1 MRNRIMRAARLL
13 LCAAAAH
20 IPVSATAA
28 GLDLSKASSNFELVV
43 LSDAELSGRSI
54 NAIHMGN
61 VELTS
66 GRIVAADPLAQPDR
80 PALARTVAPGEY
92 PVTLY
97 QAFGR
102 IAAASM
108 RFAEGKQDQWEL
120 AVLPGQDV
128 ATLKDGEIFG
138 YPVDAG
144 LGCYKDADTLEL
156 IGEREAQ
163 AQAQKPDADI
173 NYYDDVL
180 AADLDA
186 NNGRYALHR
195 PVAGKNGNVAVFW
208 SGWGDGFYPVF
219 WGLDRDGRALVLLTD
234 FSVVENA
241 DGRKEPRLQ

>member
-13 LCAAAAH
+13 LCAAAH
-20 IPVSATAA
+20 IPVSASAA
-28 GLDLSKASSNFELVV
+28 GWDISKASSNFELVA

-54 NAIHMGN
+54 GVIRMGN

-80 PALARTVAPGEY
+80 PALVRTVAPGEY

-97 QAFGR
+97 RAFGR
-102 IAAASM
+102 VAAASM
-108 RFAEGKQDQWEL
+108 RFAEGKPDRWEL
-120 AVLPGQDV
+120 AVLPGQDP

-144 LGCYKDADTLEL
+144 LGCYMDADTLGL
-156 IGEREAQ
+156 IGEREGQ
-163 AQAQKPDADI
+163 AQAQKPDSDV

-180 AADLDA
+180 ASDLEA
-186 NNGRYALHR
+186 NKGIYALHR
-195 PVAGKNGNVAVFW
+195 PVAGKKGNVAVFW

-219 WGLDRDGRALVLLTD
+219 WGLERDGRALVLLTD

-241 DGRKEPRLQ
+241 DGRKEPKLQ

>member
-1 MRNRIMRAARLL
+1 MRNRIMRAARLV

-20 IPVSATAA
+20 VPVSASAA
-28 GLDLSKASSNFELVV
+28 GWISSNFELVA

-54 NAIHMGN
+54 NVIHMGN

-80 PALARTVAPGEY
+80 PALAKAVAPGDY

-108 RFAEGKQDQWEL
+108 RFSEGKPDHWEL
-120 AVLPGQDV
+120 AVLPGQDP
-128 ATLKDGEIFG
+128 AALKDDEIFG

-144 LGCYKDADTLEL
+144 VGCYMDAETLAL
-156 IGEREAQ
+156 IDERQAQ
-163 AQAQKPDADI
+163 VQAQKPDADI

-180 AADLDA
+180 AADLEA
-186 NNGRYALHR
+186 NKGTYALHR
-195 PVAGKNGNVAVFW
+195 PVAGKKGNVAVFW

-219 WGLDRDGRALVLLTD
+219 WGLDKDGRALVLLTD
-234 FSVVENA
+234 FSVIENA
-241 DGRKEPRLQ
+241 DGRREPKLQ

>member
-20 IPVSATAA
+20 APVSASAA
-28 GLDLSKASSNFELVV
+28 GFDISKANSNFELVA

-80 PALARTVAPGEY
+80 PALARTVAPGDY

-108 RFAEGKQDQWEL
+108 RFGEGKPDHWEL
-120 AVLPGQDV
+120 AVVPGQDV

-144 LGCYKDADTLEL
+144 LGCYMDADTLEL

-163 AQAQKPDADI
+163 AQAQKPDADV

-186 NNGRYALHR
+186 NKGHYALHR
-195 PVAGKNGNVAVFW
+195 PVAGKRGNVAVFW

-234 FSVVENA
+234 FNVVENA
-241 DGRKEPRLQ
+241 DGRKESKLQ

>member
-1 MRNRIMRAARLL
+1 MRNRIMRAARLV

-20 IPVSATAA
+20 VPVSASAA
-28 GLDLSKASSNFELVV
+28 GWTSSNFELVA

-54 NAIHMGN
+54 NVIHMGN

-102 IAAASM
+102 VAAASM
-108 RFAEGKQDQWEL
+108 RVAEGKPDHWEF
-120 AVLPGQDV
+120 AVLPGQDP
-128 ATLKDGEIFG
+128 ATLKDDEIFG

-144 LGCYKDADTLEL
+144 VGCYMDAGTLAL
-156 IGEREAQ
+156 IDERQ
-163 AQAQKPDADI
+163 AEVQAQKPDADI

-186 NNGRYALHR
+186 NKGTYALHR
-195 PVAGKNGNVAVFW
+195 PVAGKKGNVAVFW

-219 WGLDRDGRALVLLTD
+219 WGLDKDGRALVLLTD
-234 FSVVENA
+234 FSVIENA
-241 DGRKEPRLQ
+241 DGRREPKLQ

>member
-1 MRNRIMRAARLL
+1 MRAARLV

-20 IPVSATAA
+20 VPVSASA
-28 GLDLSKASSNFELVV
+28 GWDVSKASSNFELVT
-43 LSDAELSGRSI
+43 LGDDELSGRSI
-54 NAIHMGN
+54 NVIHMGN

-108 RFAEGKQDQWEL
+108 RFAEGRPDRWEL
-120 AVLPGQDV
+120 AVLPGQDP
-128 ATLKDGEIFG
+128 ATLKDDEIFG

-144 LGCYKDADTLEL
+144 VGCYMDAQTLAL
-156 IGEREAQ
+156 IDERQAQ
-163 AQAQKPDADI
+163 VQAQKPGADI

-186 NNGRYALHR
+186 NKSIYALHR
-195 PVAGKNGNVAVFW
+195 PVAGKKGNVAVFW

-219 WGLDRDGRALVLLTD
+219 WGLDRDGHALVLLTD
-234 FSVVENA
+234 FGLIENA
-241 DGRKEPRLQ
+241 DGRREPKLQ

>member
-1 MRNRIMRAARLL
+1 MRNRIMRAARLV

-20 IPVSATAA
+20 VPVSASA
-28 GLDLSKASSNFELVV
+28 GWDVSKASSNFELVT
-43 LSDAELSGRSI
+43 LGDGELSGRSI
-54 NAIHMGN
+54 NVIHMGN

-108 RFAEGKQDQWEL
+108 RFAEGRPDRWEL
-120 AVLPGQDV
+120 AVLPGQDP
-128 ATLKDGEIFG
+128 ATLKDDEIFG

-144 LGCYKDADTLEL
+144 VGCYMDAQTLAL
-156 IGEREAQ
+156 IDERQAQ
-163 AQAQKPDADI
+163 VQAQKPGADI

-186 NNGRYALHR
+186 NKSIYALHR
-195 PVAGKNGNVAVFW
+195 PVAGKKGNVAVFW

-219 WGLDRDGRALVLLTD
+219 WGLDRDGHALVLLTD
-234 FSVVENA
+234 FGVIENA
-241 DGRKEPRLQ
+241 DGRREPKLQ

>member
-1 MRNRIMRAARLL
+1 MRNRIMRAARLV

-20 IPVSATAA
+20 VPVSASAA
-28 GLDLSKASSNFELVV
+28 GWISSNFELVA

-54 NAIHMGN
+54 NVIHMGN

-80 PALARTVAPGEY
+80 PALAKTVAPGDY

-108 RFAEGKQDQWEL
+108 RFAEGKPDRWEL
-120 AVLPGQDV
+120 AVLPGQDP
-128 ATLKDGEIFG
+128 AALKDDEIFG

-144 LGCYKDADTLEL
+144 VGCYMDAETLAL
-156 IGEREAQ
+156 IDERQAQ
-163 AQAQKPDADI
+163 VQAQKPDADI

-186 NNGRYALHR
+186 NKGTYALHR
-195 PVAGKNGNVAVFW
+195 PVAGKKGNVAVFW

-219 WGLDRDGRALVLLTD
+219 WGLDKDGRALVLLTD
-234 FSVVENA
+234 FSVIENA
-241 DGRKEPRLQ
+241 EGRREPKLQ

>member
-13 LCAAAAH
+13 LCAASVHA
-20 IPVSATAA
+20 PVSASAA
-28 GLDLSKASSNFELVV
+28 GWDIGKASSNFELAA
-43 LSDAELSGRSI
+43 LSDLELSGRSI
-54 NAIHMGN
+54 EVIHMGN

-80 PALARTVAPGEY
+80 PAFARMVSPGEY

-97 QAFGR
+97 QARGR

-108 RFAEGKQDQWEL
+108 RFAEGKPDHWEL
-120 AVLPGQDV
+120 AVLPGQDT

-144 LGCYKDADTLEL
+144 LGCYMDADTLDL
-156 IGEREAQ
+156 MGEREAQ
-163 AQAQKPDADI
+163 VQAQKPDADV

-180 AADLDA
+180 ASDLNA
-186 NNGRYALHR
+186 NKGAYALHR
-195 PVAGKNGNVAVFW
+195 PVADKKGNVAVFR

-219 WGLDRDGRALVLLTD
+219 WGLDKDGHPLVLLTD
-234 FSVVENA
+234 FSVIENA
-241 DGRKEPRLQ
+241 DGRREPKVQ

>member
-1 MRNRIMRAARLL
+1 MRAARLL

-28 GLDLSKASSNFELVV
+28 GFDIGKASSNFELVA

-97 QAFGR
+97 QAFGH

-108 RFAEGKQDQWEL
+108 RFAEGKPDHWEL
-120 AVLPGQDV
+120 GVLPGQDV

-144 LGCYKDADTLEL
+144 LGCYMDADTLEL

-163 AQAQKPDADI
+163 AQAQKPDADV

-186 NNGRYALHR
+186 NKGHYALHR
-195 PVAGKNGNVAVFW
+195 PVAGKKGNVAVFW

-234 FSVVENA
+234 FNVVENA
-241 DGRKEPRLQ
+241 DGRKEPKLQ

>member
-1 MRNRIMRAARLL
+1 MRNRIMRAARLV

-20 IPVSATAA
+20 VPVSASA
-28 GLDLSKASSNFELVV
+28 GWDVSKASSNFELVT
-43 LSDAELSGRSI
+43 LGDGELSGRSI
-54 NAIHMGN
+54 NVIHMGN

-108 RFAEGKQDQWEL
+108 RFAEGRPDRWEL
-120 AVLPGQDV
+120 AVLPGQDP
-128 ATLKDGEIFG
+128 ATLKDDEIFG

-144 LGCYKDADTLEL
+144 VGCYMDAQTLAL
-156 IGEREAQ
+156 IDERQAQ
-163 AQAQKPDADI
+163 VQAQKPGADI

-186 NNGRYALHR
+186 NKSIYALHR
-195 PVAGKNGNVAVFW
+195 PVAGKKGNVAVFW

-219 WGLDRDGRALVLLTD
+219 WGLDRDGHVLVLLTD
-234 FSVVENA
+234 FGVIENA
-241 DGRKEPRLQ
+241 DGRREPKLQ

>member
-1 MRNRIMRAARLL
+1 MRNRIMRAARLV

-20 IPVSATAA
+20 VPVSASA
-28 GLDLSKASSNFELVV
+28 GWDVSKASSNFELVT
-43 LSDAELSGRSI
+43 LGDDELSGRSI
-54 NAIHMGN
+54 NVIHMGN

-108 RFAEGKQDQWEL
+108 RFAEGRPDRWEL
-120 AVLPGQDV
+120 AVLPGQDP
-128 ATLKDGEIFG
+128 ATLKDDEIFG

-144 LGCYKDADTLEL
+144 VGCYMDAQTLAL
-156 IGEREAQ
+156 IDERQAQ
-163 AQAQKPDADI
+163 VQAQKPGADI

-186 NNGRYALHR
+186 NKSIYALHR
-195 PVAGKNGNVAVFW
+195 PVAGKKGNVAVFW

-219 WGLDRDGRALVLLTD
+219 WGLDRDGHALVLLTD
-234 FSVVENA
+234 FGLIENA
-241 DGRKEPRLQ
+241 DGRREPKLQ

>member
-1 MRNRIMRAARLL
+1 MRNRIMRAARLV

-20 IPVSATAA
+20 VPVSASA
-28 GLDLSKASSNFELVV
+28 GWDVSKASSNFELVT
-43 LSDAELSGRSI
+43 LGDGELSGRSI
-54 NAIHMGN
+54 NVIHMGN

-108 RFAEGKQDQWEL
+108 RFAEGRPDRWEL
-120 AVLPGQDV
+120 AVLPGQDP
-128 ATLKDGEIFG
+128 ATLKDDEIFG

-144 LGCYKDADTLEL
+144 VGCYMDAQTLAL
-156 IGEREAQ
+156 IDERQAQ
-163 AQAQKPDADI
+163 VQAQKPGADI

-186 NNGRYALHR
+186 NKSIYALHR
-195 PVAGKNGNVAVFW
+195 PVAGKKGNVAVFW

-234 FSVVENA
+234 FGVIENA
-241 DGRKEPRLQ
+241 DGRREPKLQ

>member
-20 IPVSATAA
+20 VPVSAAAA
-28 GLDLSKASSNFELVV
+28 GFDIGKASSNFELVT
-43 LSDAELSGRSI
+43 LSDAELTGRSI
-54 NAIHMGN
+54 GVIHMGN

-80 PALARTVAPGEY
+80 PALARTVAPGDY

-97 QAFGR
+97 KAFGR
-102 IAAASM
+102 IAAAGM
-108 RFAEGKQDQWEL
+108 RFAEGEPDHWEL

-128 ATLKDGEIFG
+128 ATLTDGEIFG

-144 LGCYKDADTLEL
+144 LGCYMDADTLGL
-156 IGEREAQ
+156 MGEREAQ
-163 AQAQKPDADI
+163 MQAQKPDADI

-186 NNGRYALHR
+186 NKGAYALHR
-195 PVAGKNGNVAVFW
+195 PVAGKKGNIAVFW

-219 WGLDRDGRALVLLTD
+219 WGLDKDGRALVLLTD

-241 DGRKEPRLQ
+241 DGRKEPKLQ

>member
-1 MRNRIMRAARLL
+1 MRNRILRAARLL

-20 IPVSATAA
+20 TPVSASAA
-28 GLDLSKASSNFELVV
+28 GWDAGKASSNFELVA
-43 LSDAELSGRSI
+43 LGDAELSARSI
-54 NAIHMGN
+54 NVIHMGN

-97 QAFGR
+97 QASGR
-102 IAAASM
+102 IAAAGM
-108 RFAEGKQDQWEL
+108 RFAEGKPDHWEL
-120 AVLPGQDV
+120 AVLPGQDPM
-128 ATLKDGEIFG
+128 TLKDGEIFG

-144 LGCYKDADTLEL
+144 VGCYMDADTLAL

-163 AQAQKPDADI
+163 VQAQKPDADF

-180 AADLDA
+180 ASDLDA
-186 NNGRYALHR
+186 NKGRYALHR
-195 PVAGKNGNVAVFW
+195 PVAGKKGNVAVFW

-219 WGLDRDGRALVLLTD
+219 WGLDKDDRPLVLLTD
-234 FSVVENA
+234 FGVIENA
-241 DGRKEPRLQ
+241 DGRREPKGQ

>member
-20 IPVSATAA
+20 VPASATAA
-28 GLDLSKASSNFELVV
+28 GWDIGKASSNFDLVA

-54 NAIHMGN
+54 GVIHMGN

-80 PALARTVAPGEY
+80 PALARTVTPGEY

-108 RFAEGKQDQWEL
+108 RFTEGNPDHWEL
-120 AVLPGQDV
+120 AVLPGQDT

-144 LGCYKDADTLEL
+144 LGCYMDADTLDL
-156 IGEREAQ
+156 IGEREEQ
-163 AQAQKPDADI
+163 AQAQKPDADV

-180 AADLDA
+180 ASDLKANKDA
-186 NNGRYALHR
+186 YALHR
-195 PVAGKNGNVAVFW
+195 PVAGKKGNVAVFW

-219 WGLDRDGRALVLLTD
+219 WGLDKDGHALVLLTD
-234 FSVVENA
+234 FNVLENA
-241 DGRKEPRLQ
+241 DGRREPGAQ

>member
-20 IPVSATAA
+20 VPVSASAA
-28 GLDLSKASSNFELVV
+28 GWDVGKASSNFDLVA
-43 LSDAELSGRSI
+43 LSDAELAGRSI
-54 NAIHMGN
+54 SVIHMGN

-66 GRIVAADPLAQPDR
+66 GRIVASDPLAQPDR

-108 RFAEGKQDQWEL
+108 RFAEGKPDHWEL
-120 AVLPGQDV
+120 AVLPG
-128 ATLKDGEIFG
+128 GEIFG

-144 LGCYKDADTLEL
+144 LGCYMDADTLDL
-156 IGEREAQ
+156 IGEREEQ
-163 AQAQKPDADI
+163 AQALKPGSDV

-180 AADLDA
+180 ASDLKA
-186 NNGRYALHR
+186 NKDVYALHR
-195 PVAGKNGNVAVFW
+195 PVAGKKGNVAVFW

-234 FSVVENA
+234 FNVVENA
-241 DGRKEPRLQ
+241 DGRKEPWVQ

>member
-1 MRNRIMRAARLL
+1 MRNRMMRAARLL

-20 IPVSATAA
+20 VPVSASAA
-28 GLDLSKASSNFELVV
+28 GWDVSKASSNFELVT
-43 LSDAELSGRSI
+43 LGDTELSGRSI

-80 PALARTVAPGEY
+80 PALARTVAPGDY

-108 RFAEGKQDQWEL
+108 RFAEGKPDHWEL
-120 AVLPGQDV
+120 AVLPGQDP
-128 ATLKDGEIFG
+128 ATLKDDEIFG

-144 LGCYKDADTLEL
+144 VGCYMDAQTLDR
-156 IGEREAQ
+156 IDERQAQ
-163 AQAQKPDADI
+163 VQAQKPDADI

-180 AADLDA
+180 AADLA
-186 NNGRYALHR
+186 KGHYALHR
-195 PVAGKNGNVAVFW
+195 PVAGKKGNVAVFW
-208 SGWGDGFYPVF
+208 SGWGDGIYPVF
-219 WGLDRDGRALVLLTD
+219 WGLDRDGHALVLLTD
-234 FSVVENA
+234 FAVIENA
-241 DGRKEPRLQ
+241 DGRRESKLQ